1 MQWQVQVPSSP
12 SLETVWHPGM
22 SYEARV
28 PNVTT
33 EGQSSTIKRCSL
45 TAFRFC
51 QNQKSQQP
59 AKALLQQQL
68 PAGGVSVQAWQSWLL
83 GSGVSADLCSV
94 ENKWLCARPRLL
106 NEGNPCSSL
115 PQANC
120 KEPLEQGPYQPGF
133 WAYSILQ
140 MLHPWHPVL
149 YGFITKALQIL
160 QEIWTQ
166 ESTIFCWHSKASQG
180 KIISMWNL
188 EREIIHTRQLLPVL
202 KKII

>member
-1 MQWQVQVPSSP
+1 
-12 SLETVWHPGM
+12 M

-59 AKALLQQQL
+59 AKVLLQQQL

-106 NEGNPCSSL
+106 NEGNPCLPFPRQTVRNLWNRDPINWGFEPTASCRFCIHETQFYTASLQKHCKSCKKSGPRNQPSSADTVK
-115 PQANC
+115 PV
-120 KEPLEQGPYQPGF
+120 KERSSPCGILRGKSSTQGNHCQ
-133 WAYSILQ
+133 
-140 MLHPWHPVL
+140 
-149 YGFITKALQIL
+149 
-160 QEIWTQ
+160 
-166 ESTIFCWHSKASQG
+166 C
-180 KIISMWNL
+180 
-188 EREIIHTRQLLPVL
+188 
-202 KKII
+202 